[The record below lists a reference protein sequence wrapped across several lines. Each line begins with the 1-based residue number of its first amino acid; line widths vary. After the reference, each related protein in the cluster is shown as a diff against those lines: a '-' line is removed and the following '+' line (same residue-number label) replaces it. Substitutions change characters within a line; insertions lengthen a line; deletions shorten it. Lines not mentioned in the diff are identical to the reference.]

1 MIAERNMAVLRAI
14 IEDFIA
20 TNEPVSSKSL
30 VENHNF
36 GVSSATIRN
45 DMAFL
50 EEEGYIAAPH
60 TSAGRI
66 PTDKG
71 YRVFVDQL
79 IQAEQATAEI
89 KKNLVELNRLFAKT
103 LDQLTDLD
111 EKLQTSAQLLA
122 KATGEAAVVQYPNL
136 KSISVSSIELVKI
149 SENRVLLLLIT
160 NAERIQQHVV
170 VLPNEIDA
178 DDLNSIKQKIAVAIT
193 GTPIES
199 MMQKLEK
206 FEDSFKPQLRP
217 SVLALLAG
225 LEVLADANRQDKIAF
240 AGAANLVR
248 NEEQFSGNLASLL
261 KSFDEQS
268 EIWQVLNSWQLE
280 AERPRAII
288 GSEHSVYELS
298 TSSLLLSSYSNQ
310 GTEVAKIAVVGPTR
324 MNYPR
329 NFAAVLALAKL
340 LSREQEA

>member
-1 MIAERNMAVLRAI
+1 MISERNMAVLRAI

-30 VENHNF
+30 VDKYNF
-36 GVSSATIRN
+36 GVSSATLRN

-60 TSAGRI
+60 TSSGRI

-79 IQAEQATAEI
+79 IQAEAVTTEI
-89 KKNLVELNRLFAKT
+89 KKNLAELNRLFSKT

-136 KSISVSSIELVKI
+136 KTVSVSSVELVQVSDNK
-149 SENRVLLLLIT
+149 VLILLIT
-160 NAERIQQHVV
+160 DAERIQQHVV
-170 VLPNEIDA
+170 VLKKSLSEDQ
-178 DDLNSIKQKIAVAIT
+178 LHKIKLKINAELAGKPVESLVDKLAELIKKFPAEQQDNLKIIVAGI
-193 GTPIES
+193 
-199 MMQKLEK
+199 
-206 FEDSFKPQLRP
+206 
-217 SVLALLAG
+217 ALL
-225 LEVLADANRQDKIAF
+225 LDANKQDKIAF

-248 NEEQFSGNLASLL
+248 NEQQFAGNLGSLL
-261 KSFDEQS
+261 KTFDDQS
-268 EIWQVLNSWQLE
+268 DIWQILNSWKLE

-298 TSSLLLSSYSNQ
+298 NSSLLLSSYSNQ
-310 GTEVAKIAVVGPTR
+310 GTEVAKVAVVGPTR

-340 LSREQEA
+340 LSREQED

>member
-1 MIAERNMAVLRAI
+1 MISERNMAVLRAI

-20 TNEPVSSKSL
+20 TNEPVSSKSI
-30 VENHNF
+30 VDKHNF

-60 TSAGRI
+60 TSSGRI

-79 IQAEQATAEI
+79 IQAEAVTTEI
-89 KKNLVELNRLFAKT
+89 KKNLVELNRLFSKT

-136 KSISVSSIELVKI
+136 KTVSVSSVELVPVSDNK
-149 SENRVLLLLIT
+149 VLILLIT
-160 NAERIQQHVV
+160 DAERIQQHVV
-170 VLPNEIDA
+170 VLKKSFSEDQ
-178 DDLNSIKQKIAVAIT
+178 LHKVKLKINGELAGKPVEAMVGNLVELVKKFPSDQQENLKVIVAGI
-193 GTPIES
+193 
-199 MMQKLEK
+199 
-206 FEDSFKPQLRP
+206 
-217 SVLALLAG
+217 ALL
-225 LEVLADANRQDKIAF
+225 LDANKQDKIAF

-248 NEEQFSGNLASLL
+248 NEQQFAGSLASLI
-261 KSFDEQS
+261 KTFDDES
-268 EIWQVLNSWQLE
+268 DIWQILNSWQLE

-288 GSEHSVYELS
+288 GSEHSIYELS
-298 TSSLLLSSYSNQ
+298 NSSLLLSSYSNQ
-310 GTEVAKIAVVGPTR
+310 GTEVAKVAVVGPTR

-340 LSREQEA
+340 LSREQED

>member
-1 MIAERNMAVLRAI
+1 MISERNMAVLRAI

-30 VENHNF
+30 VEKYNF

-45 DMAFL
+45 DMAHL
-50 EEEGYIAAPH
+50 EDEGYIAAPH
-60 TSAGRI
+60 TSSGRI

-79 IQAEQATAEI
+79 IQAEAVAAEI
-89 KKNLVELNRLFAKT
+89 KKNLVELNRIFSKT

-111 EKLQTSAQLLA
+111 ERLQTSAQLLA

-136 KSISVSSIELVKI
+136 KTVSVSAIELVKI
-149 SENRVLLLLIT
+149 SDNRVLILLIT
-160 NAERIQQHVV
+160 DAERIQQHVV
-170 VLPNEIDA
+170 LLKSELSNSS
-178 DDLNSIKQKIAVAIT
+178 LNTIKQKISGELAGKSVESLVEKLADLIKSFSPELRENVAVIVS
-193 GTPIES
+193 GI
-199 MMQKLEK
+199 
-206 FEDSFKPQLRP
+206 
-217 SVLALLAG
+217 ALL
-225 LEVLADANRQDKIAF
+225 LDANKQDKIAF
-240 AGAANLVR
+240 AGAANLLR
-248 NEEQFSGNLASLL
+248 NEQQFAGSLANLL
-261 KSFDEQS
+261 KTFDEQS

-288 GSEHSVYELS
+288 GSEHSVFELS
-298 TSSLLLSSYSNQ
+298 NSSLLFSSYSNQ
-310 GTEVAKIAVVGPTR
+310 GTEVAKVAVVGPTR

-340 LSREQEA
+340 LSKDEED

>member
-1 MIAERNMAVLRAI
+1 
-14 IEDFIA
+14 
-20 TNEPVSSKSL
+20 
-30 VENHNF
+30 
-36 GVSSATIRN
+36 
-45 DMAFL
+45 
-50 EEEGYIAAPH
+50 
-60 TSAGRI
+60 
-66 PTDKG
+66 
-71 YRVFVDQL
+71 
-79 IQAEQATAEI
+79 
-89 KKNLVELNRLFAKT
+89 
-103 LDQLTDLD
+103 
-111 EKLQTSAQLLA
+111 
-122 KATGEAAVVQYPNL
+122 
-136 KSISVSSIELVKI
+136 
-149 SENRVLLLLIT
+149 
-160 NAERIQQHVV
+160 
-170 VLPNEIDA
+170 
-178 DDLNSIKQKIAVAIT
+178 
-193 GTPIES
+193 
-199 MMQKLEK
+199 MQKLEK
-206 FEDSFKPQLRP
+206 FEDSFKPQLHP

>member
-1 MIAERNMAVLRAI
+1 MISERNMAVLRAI

-30 VENHNF
+30 VEKYNF

-45 DMAFL
+45 DMAHL

-60 TSAGRI
+60 TSSGRI

-79 IQAEQATAEI
+79 IQAEAVANEI
-89 KKNLVELNRLFAKT
+89 KKNLVELNRIFSKT

-136 KSISVSSIELVKI
+136 KSVSVTNVELVKI
-149 SENRVLLLLIT
+149 SDNRVLILLIT
-160 NAERIQQHVV
+160 DAERIQQHVV
-170 VLPNEIDA
+170 VLRSDITTNA
-178 DDLNSIKQKIAVAIT
+178 LNSIRQKISQ
-193 GTPIES
+193 E
-199 MMQKLEK
+199 
-206 FEDSFKPQLRP
+206 
-217 SVLALLAG
+217 LAG
-225 LEVLADANRQDKIAF
+225 KSVESSVDKLPGLVAKLSPELRENAGVIIAGIQLLLDANKQDKIAF
-240 AGAANLVR
+240 AGTANLLKNEQQFAGSLANLV
-248 NEEQFSGNLASLL
+248 
-261 KSFDEQS
+261 KTFDEQS
-268 EIWQVLNSWQLE
+268 DIWQVLNSWQIE

-288 GSEHSVYELS
+288 GSENSVYELS
-298 TSSLLLSSYSNQ
+298 NSSLLISSYSNQ
-310 GTEVAKIAVVGPTR
+310 GTEVAKVAVVGPTR

-329 NFAAVLALAKL
+329 NFAALLALAKL
-340 LSREQEA
+340 LSKEEEV

>member
-1 MIAERNMAVLRAI
+1 MISERNMAVLRAI

-30 VENHNF
+30 VEKYNF

-45 DMAFL
+45 DMAHL

-60 TSAGRI
+60 TSSGRI

-79 IQAEQATAEI
+79 IQAEAVASEI
-89 KKNLVELNRLFAKT
+89 KKNLVELNRLFSKT

-136 KSISVSSIELVKI
+136 KSVSVSNLEFVKI
-149 SENRVLLLLIT
+149 SENRVLILLIT
-160 NAERIQQHVV
+160 DAERIQQHVV
-170 VLPNEIDA
+170 VMKNDITQTE
-178 DDLNSIKQKIAVAIT
+178 LNQIR
-193 GTPIES
+193 
-199 MMQKLEK
+199 QKLAPELMGKSVEGLFEK
-206 FEDSFKPQLRP
+206 LPQLVSKFSPELRENAG
-217 SVLALLAG
+217 VLIAGIQLL
-225 LEVLADANRQDKIAF
+225 LDATKQDKIAF
-240 AGAANLVR
+240 AGTANLLR
-248 NEEQFSGNLASLL
+248 NEQHFAGSLANLL
-261 KSFDEQS
+261 KTFDEQS
-268 EIWQVLNSWQLE
+268 EIWQMLNSWQLE
-280 AERPRAII
+280 AAKPRAII

-298 TSSLLLSSYSNQ
+298 NSSLLFSSYSNQ
-310 GTEVAKIAVVGPTR
+310 GTEIAKVAVVGPTR

-329 NFAAVLALAKL
+329 NFAAVLALSKL
-340 LSREQEA
+340 LSKEEEA

>member
-1 MIAERNMAVLRAI
+1 MISERNMAVLRAI
-14 IEDFIA
+14 IEYFIA

-30 VENHNF
+30 VDKYNF
-36 GVSSATIRN
+36 GVSSATLRN

-60 TSAGRI
+60 TSSGRI

-79 IQAEQATAEI
+79 IQAEAVTTEI
-89 KKNLVELNRLFAKT
+89 KKNLAELNRLFSKT

-136 KSISVSSIELVKI
+136 KTVSVSSVELVQVSDNK
-149 SENRVLLLLIT
+149 VLILLIT
-160 NAERIQQHVV
+160 DAERIQQHVV
-170 VLPNEIDA
+170 VLKKSLSEDQ
-178 DDLNSIKQKIAVAIT
+178 LHKIKLKINAELAGKPVESLVDKLAELIKKFPAEQQDNLKIIVAGI
-193 GTPIES
+193 
-199 MMQKLEK
+199 
-206 FEDSFKPQLRP
+206 
-217 SVLALLAG
+217 ALL
-225 LEVLADANRQDKIAF
+225 LDANKQDKIAF

-248 NEEQFSGNLASLL
+248 NEQQFAGNLGSLL
-261 KSFDEQS
+261 KTFDDQS
-268 EIWQVLNSWQLE
+268 DIWQILNSWKLE

-298 TSSLLLSSYSNQ
+298 NSSLLLSSYSNQ
-310 GTEVAKIAVVGPTR
+310 GTEVAKVAVVGPTR

-340 LSREQEA
+340 LSREQED

>member
-170 VLPNEIDA
+170 VLPNAIDA
-178 DDLNSIKQKIAVAIT
+178 NDLNSIKQKIALAIT
-193 GTPIES
+193 GAPIES

-206 FEDSFKPQLRP
+206 FEELFRP
-217 SVLALLAG
+217 HFRSSVLALLAG

-280 AERPRAII
+280 AKRPRAII
-288 GSEHSVYELS
+288 GAEHSVYELS